1 MKTHLIYKLLFLS
14 MFAVTLSAGCTDMNE
29 YTKFLEDGEIEY
41 TGKID
46 TVKVLAGDGRV
57 AVTGR
62 FGSDP
67 KVVGCRIYWNLRADW
82 VEVPVDLTRSNELYK
97 IIELPENSYSFEIMT
112 YDELGNNS
120 IPVTTTGSSY
130 GDSYKASLSNRL
142 IDSAK
147 EEDADDGSVN
157 AVIAWRAIDTSR
169 GVYASEVTYT
179 DAGGT
184 EHTVTVPVSESAT
197 TLPNYK
203 SGTEIT
209 HLSLYKPTA
218 DCLDIFYSPS
228 TTYVAAAPE
237 AELKE
242 LDKTSFSTLS
252 LPGDATP
259 AAGVLGLEKIWDGIT
274 QEDWTQRFVTSGTD
288 PATPQWATFDTGQTA
303 KLTALK
309 LWNYGDDGLT
319 PGVRLHYSST
329 HMQHFQ
335 IWGSLEPA
343 ADGSWDSW
351 TLLGDFTV
359 EKPSGLPVGEET
371 EEDRAKGVAG
381 FDFEFSDD
389 QPKVRYIRIKNLGN
403 WDGKTYTFD
412 IEEISLTGWV
422 Y

>member
-1 MKTHLIYKLLFLS
+1 MKIHLIYKLLFLS
-14 MFAVTLSAGCTDMNE
+14 AFTIMVSAGCTDMNE
-29 YTKFLEDGEIEY
+29 YTKFLEGGEIEY

-46 TVKVLAGDGRV
+46 TVAVLAGDGRV

-67 KVVGCRIYWNLRADW
+67 KVVNCRIYWNLRADW
-82 VEVPVDLTRSNELYK
+82 VEVPVDLSQSNQLYK

-112 YDELGNNS
+112 YDKLGNSS
-120 IPVTTTGSSY
+120 IPVTATGSSY
-130 GDSYKASLSNRL
+130 GDSYKSSLSNRL
-142 IDSAK
+142 INSAK
-147 EEDADDGSVN
+147 EEEADDGTVN
-157 AVIAWRAIDTSR
+157 AVIEWRAIDTSR

-179 DAGGT
+179 DTDGIS
-184 EHTVTVPVSESAT
+184 HTVSVPVTETTT
-197 TLPNYK
+197 TLPRYK
-203 SGTEIT
+203 SGTDIT
-209 HLSLYKPTA
+209 HISLYKPTT

-228 TTYVAAAPE
+228 TTYVAVAPE

-242 LDKTSFSTLS
+242 LDKTMFSVLT

-274 QEDWTQRFVTSGTD
+274 QEDWTQRFVSNGTD
-288 PATPQWATFDTGQTA
+288 PATPQWVTVDTGQTV
-303 KLTALK
+303 KLTSLK
-309 LWNYGDDGLT
+309 LWNYGDDGTT
-319 PGVRLHYSST
+319 PGVRLHYAPI

-335 IWGSLEPA
+335 IWGSREPK

-351 TLLGDFTV
+351 TLLGDFIVT
-359 EKPSGLPVGEET
+359 KPSGSPVGVET

-381 FDFEFSDD
+381 FDFEFTGE

-403 WDGKTYTFD
+403 WDGQTYTFD